1 MTWFG
6 HFSGVSGNLARICR
20 TCIGRTE
27 LPAKCGVPTQKQITD
42 AANALVRGELV
53 AMPTETVYGLAA
65 DATNEAAVKRIF
77 TTKGRPA
84 DHPLIVHVRKGDD
97 LRQWAKRLPS
107 HVPPLIAAFWPGPLT
122 LILKK
127 TDAIPD
133 VVTGGQNTVGL
144 RCPAHP
150 VAQALLKAF
159 AKYGS
164 GIVAAPSANRFG
176 HVSPTT
182 AAHVVSEFGDLLN
195 ANETTSPKKRITLLD
210 GGACDVG
217 IESTIL
223 DLSGK
228 EPVLLRPGAIS
239 AEDIAR
245 VTGVMPKSRD
255 TARLSITGVPR
266 VSGDHAAHYAPNTP
280 LKLLPTTA
288 LLSEVDALLAAA
300 KRVAVLAFAAK
311 PKTAPSPVGI
321 GMRHLRPLIWLQAPA
336 KAEDY
341 ARDLYASLRTLDA
354 AGTAMILVEAPPS
367 DTSWDAVNDRL
378 SRAAFGAGKH

>member
-1 MTWFG
+1 
-6 HFSGVSGNLARICR
+6 
-20 TCIGRTE
+20 
-27 LPAKCGVPTQKQITD
+27 
-42 AANALVRGELV
+42 
-53 AMPTETVYGLAA
+53 MPTETVYGLAA

-77 TTKGRPA
+77 AAKGRPV

-97 LRQWAKRLPS
+97 LSRWTKRIPA
-107 HVPPLIAAFWPGPLT
+107 HVAPLIAAFWPGPLT

-133 VVTGGQNTVGL
+133 IVTGGQNTVGL

-150 VAQALLKAF
+150 IAQSLLEAF
-159 AKYGS
+159 AKHGS

-182 AAHVVSEFGDLLN
+182 AAHVVSEFGDLIATQN
-195 ANETTSPKKRITLLD
+195 PETSPAGKKRITLLD
-210 GGACDVG
+210 GGACDIG

-239 AEDIAR
+239 AADIER
-245 VTGVMPKSRD
+245 VIGIAPRT
-255 TARLSITGVPR
+255 RLMAAADGGVPR
-266 VSGDHAAHYAPNTP
+266 VSGDLAAHYAPRTP
-280 LKLLPTTA
+280 LRLVSTGMIA
-288 LLSEVDALLAAA
+288 AEVDALLAVG
-300 KRVAVLAFAAK
+300 KRVSVLAFATK
-311 PKTAPSPVGI
+311 PKVKPSPVGV
-321 GMRHLRPLIWLQAPA
+321 GVRHLRPLVWIQAPA

-354 AGTAMILVEAPPS
+354 AGTATILVEVPPG
-367 DTSWDAVNDRL
+367 DVAWDAINDRL
-378 SRAAFGAGKH
+378 SRAAVGAGKL

>member
-1 MTWFG
+1 ME
-6 HFSGVSGNLARICR
+6 LA
-20 TCIGRTE
+20 E
-27 LPAKCGVPTQKQITD
+27 LVALVLGEVEVTAKCGVPTKKQITD
-42 AANALVRGELV
+42 AANALVCGELV
-53 AMPTETVYGLAA
+53 VMPTETVYGLAA
-65 DATNEAAVKRIF
+65 DGTNESAVKRIF
-77 TTKGRPA
+77 AAKGRPA
-84 DHPLIVHVRKGDD
+84 DHPLIVHVPKGDD
-97 LRQWAKRLPS
+97 LSQWAKRIPS
-107 HVPPLIAAFWPGPLT
+107 HVAPLIAAFWPGPLT

-150 VAQALLKAF
+150 VARALLKAF

-182 AAHVVSEFGDLLN
+182 AAHVLSEFGDLIN
-195 ANETTSPKKRITLLD
+195 GDEKTPPKKRITLLD

-245 VTGVMPKSRD
+245 VIGVMPKSRD
-255 TARLSITGVPR
+255 TAQRSNGAVPR
-266 VSGDHAAHYAPNTP
+266 VSGDLAAHYAPNTP
-280 LKLLPTTA
+280 LQLLPTAA
-288 LLSEVDALLAAA
+288 LLREVDALLAAA

-336 KAEDY
+336 RAEDY

-354 AGTAMILVEAPPS
+354 AGTAMILVEAPPT
-367 DTSWDAVNDRL
+367 DAAWDAINDRL
-378 SRAAFGAGKH
+378 SRAAVGAGKH

>member
-1 MTWFG
+1 
-6 HFSGVSGNLARICR
+6 
-20 TCIGRTE
+20 
-27 LPAKCGVPTQKQITD
+27 VPTKKQITE

-65 DATNEAAVKRIF
+65 DAANESAVKRIF
-77 TTKGRPA
+77 SAKGRPA

-97 LRQWAKRLPS
+97 LSRWAKRIPS
-107 HVPPLIAAFWPGPLT
+107 QVAPLIAAFWPGPLT

-150 VAQALLKAF
+150 VAQALLDAF
-159 AKYGS
+159 AKHGS

-182 AAHVVSEFGDLLN
+182 AAHVVSEFGELINDAEKN
-195 ANETTSPKKRITLLD
+195 PPKKRITLLD

-245 VTGVMPKSRD
+245 VIGVMPKSRD
-255 TARLSITGVPR
+255 TAQQSTAAIPR
-266 VSGDHAAHYAPNTP
+266 VSGDLAAHYAPNTP
-280 LKLLPTTA
+280 LQLLPTAA
-288 LLSEVDALLAAA
+288 LLSEVDTLLAVA

-321 GMRHLRPLIWLQAPA
+321 GVRHLRPLIWLQAPA

-354 AGTAMILVEAPPS
+354 AGTAMILVEAPPT
-367 DTSWDAVNDRL
+367 DAAWDAVNDRL
-378 SRAAFGAGKH
+378 SRAAVGAGKH